1 MKLDVSNMADNNTF
15 PADWCPVLLNNCTG
29 FPGLYGKQPNQSYM
43 QRIRLDELLSKVLNS
58 AIDLSNNI
66 YF

>member
-1 MKLDVSNMADNNTF
+1 MATAKPILHAKKRTPKN
-15 PADWCPVLLNNCTG
+15 
-29 FPGLYGKQPNQSYM
+29 
-43 QRIRLDELLSKVLNS
+43 RLDELLSKVLDS